1 MLKHLEIKDYAL
13 IDGLEM
19 EFAKGFNVITG
30 ETGAG
35 KSIIMGA
42 LNLVL
47 GARADAKSIRGGAK
61 KCVVEAVFADVNNDR
76 MRELFA
82 DAELDW
88 EDDIVLRREVA
99 ATGKSR
105 AFVNDT
111 PVTLQQS
118 QKIGSLLL
126 DIHSQHE
133 NLLLNNPDFQLDVID
148 KMADNALLVADYK
161 DNYKNYESLVAELS
175 ALREEAVRT
184 ASERDYAQFQY
195 DSLNEAQ
202 LVAGEVK
209 ELEAEQQTLAHSED
223 IKSEM
228 MSVISRLDD
237 DQCGVLTVLKEAE
250 RALQRA
256 SAYKSD
262 LEEFRSRVES
272 AYVDLKD
279 VSSELNGDFSRMDY
293 DPRRKQWV
301 DERLDILYSLMQKHR
316 CNSDEELIAL
326 RDEYGEKLQRIDGF
340 DEEIARLERD
350 AEKQRDRLQKCAEN
364 LSVSRSAV
372 MPKVEDYLVGRLVS
386 LGMPQAQFKIEHVKL
401 DDFSAKGIDG
411 VRFCFSA
418 NKNMPLRAIS
428 SIASGGEIARVM
440 LSLKSLLMD
449 ATGLQAVV
457 FDEIDTGVSGE
468 IATRIGLMMSD
479 IAQSKQVITITHLP
493 QIAAQGERHFK
504 VYKSDD
510 TEMTVTNVVEI
521 VADDRIMEIAEML
534 SGKNPT
540 PSAIANAKE
549 LIQLTINN

>member
-133 NLLLNNPDFQLDVID
+133 NLLLNNPDFQLYVID